1 MSSHHGSKSKKSFHS
16 SKKASLKNID
26 HNFLSSEF
34 LERPMP
40 PKSQFQDL
48 WPRIIMPGENLIT
61 KNIDLDDTLF
71 DEIDQET

>member
-1 MSSHHGSKSKKSFHS
+1 
-16 SKKASLKNID
+16 
-26 HNFLSSEF
+26 
-34 LERPMP
+34 MP